1 MKVEVLNHEYDRGV
15 YVWWQ
20 GTEVLIEPQKTRI
33 GDHEYDRDVYM
44 CGGREQEYL
53 LSPQKTRIGNH
64 EYDRGVYMCGGR
76 EQEYLLNPKCRGW
89 VCVNEKMANKL
100 NPKRQ
105 GMCVYG
111 WQPPASLDDND

>member
-20 GTEVLIEPQKTRI
+20 GTEVLIE
-33 GDHEYDRDVYM
+33 
-44 CGGREQEYL
+44 
-53 LSPQKTRIGNH
+53 PQKTRIGNH